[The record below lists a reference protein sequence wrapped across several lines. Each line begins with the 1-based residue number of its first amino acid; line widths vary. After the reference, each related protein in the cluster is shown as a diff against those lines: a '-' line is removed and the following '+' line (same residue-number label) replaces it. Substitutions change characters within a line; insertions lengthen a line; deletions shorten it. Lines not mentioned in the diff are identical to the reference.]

1 MLSLIDIL
9 EYLNAEMKD
18 VEDGSRRCLKEGEA
32 IVQSKHII
40 SCGLMHSDND
50 KENMSGSSTVIGV
63 MALCLQ
69 TSQMSG
75 VPHQIKV
82 LLDTKT
88 KDSKIKKATC
98 TCKAGLSG
106 ACKHVTG
113 VLLHIY
119 RYVHWLCTNDAAFV
133 A

>member
-1 MLSLIDIL
+1 MLSSIDIL

-50 KENMSGSSTVIGV
+50 KENMSGSPTVIGV

-69 TSQMSG
+69 TSQMRVFLTRSKCSWTLKQRTAKSRRLHALARQDYL
-75 VPHQIKV
+75 VPA
-82 LLDTKT
+82 
-88 KDSKIKKATC
+88 SM
-98 TCKAGLSG
+98 
-106 ACKHVTG
+106 
-113 VLLHIY
+113 
-119 RYVHWLCTNDAAFV
+119 
-133 A
+133 